1 MKMYLYVVFLGL
13 VLLSG
18 CAQTKYG
25 SYQIS
30 TTPPGAKITS
40 PGGFDYG
47 QSPTTNW
54 TSWDKSDG
62 TWKQFVAK
70 LDGFQDTSQEVWIPF
85 KYSTRELAL
94 TDVKKISI
102 NLKTFFYGAY
112 KIITEPSGAHISF
125 TNDNKYM
132 GSSPTSVWW
141 SWNSDGSDFT
151 KRVRIEKQG
160 YVTQEKTFT
169 VKAKYNSGEEAKKD
183 PMSVFVLLQP
193 ANSASG
199 TTNSIK
205 ITSDPTGA
213 SVYGN
218 QNFWGIT
225 PIEIPVYFVNSSSQ
239 VEIRFEKTG
248 FGAERR
254 VLTISDRQIHV
265 VLHRQ

>member
-1 MKMYLYVVFLGL
+1 M
-13 VLLSG
+13 
-18 CAQTKYG
+18 
-25 SYQIS
+25 
-30 TTPPGAKITS
+30 
-40 PGGFDYG
+40 
-47 QSPTTNW
+47 
-54 TSWDKSDG
+54 
-62 TWKQFVAK
+62 
-70 LDGFQDTSQEVWIPF
+70 
-85 KYSTRELAL
+85 

-102 NLKTFFYGAY
+102 TLKPFFYGAF

-132 GSSPTSVWW
+132 GSSPTSVWR
-141 SWNSDGSDFT
+141 SWNSDGSDIT
-151 KRVRIEKQG
+151 IRVRIEKQG

-205 ITSDPTGA
+205 ITSEPTGA
-213 SVYGN
+213 SVFGN

-265 VLHRQ
+265 VLHRR